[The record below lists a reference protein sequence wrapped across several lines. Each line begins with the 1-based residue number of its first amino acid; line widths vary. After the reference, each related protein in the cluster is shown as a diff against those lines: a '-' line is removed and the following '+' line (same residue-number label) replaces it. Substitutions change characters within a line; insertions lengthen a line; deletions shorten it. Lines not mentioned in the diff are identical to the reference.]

1 MLETGDSGP
10 FFQPAGTA
18 TLKYNS
24 IQFLRCVAVIAV
36 LVFHS
41 HWVVSQKLQNIP
53 LLTNYG
59 WIGVSLFFVISG
71 FIISERIAFERSLG
85 RFLFK
90 RYMRVFPLYGVFTLM
105 AIVLSLGFGWDY
117 LGLPRTDSGGEFNP
131 DSVYYP
137 LKSLFIVPQ
146 DDWPVFAVGWSLE
159 YEIVFYFTF
168 GMAYFL
174 GGRKFALFIMLA

>member
-85 RFLFK
+85 RFLFN
-90 RYMRVFPLYGVFTLM
+90 RHSPFGVPSVIRPR
-105 AIVLSLGFGWDY
+105 ASGISGRPIPANRDCRPIRIVAELSEL
-117 LGLPRTDSGGEFNP
+117 TVSGRF
-131 DSVYYP
+131 SA
-137 LKSLFIVPQ
+137 
-146 DDWPVFAVGWSLE
+146 WA
-159 YEIVFYFTF
+159 
-168 GMAYFL
+168 
-174 GGRKFALFIMLA
+174 